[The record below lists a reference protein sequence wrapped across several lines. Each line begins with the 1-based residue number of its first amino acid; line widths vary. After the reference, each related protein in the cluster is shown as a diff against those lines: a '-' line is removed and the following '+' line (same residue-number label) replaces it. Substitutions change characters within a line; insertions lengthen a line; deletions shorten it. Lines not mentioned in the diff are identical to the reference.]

1 MLLFALLCASA
12 HSHNGLGDQPR
23 LRSESVIVKLA
34 DTGEIVVSKNPNVV
48 RPIASVTKLL
58 SGLVLAASH
67 AGSDELVTIIDDDK
81 DKLKW
86 SKSRLVVGFT
96 AAREALFHAALCASE
111 NRAMYAVVRALG
123 FTRPNFAE
131 KMNGLAFSLGM
142 AHSRFVEPT
151 GIDPQNVSTATDLI
165 YLVDAAAANDD
176 VRLKTLDAGFELTSP
191 HHRSLQMTNP
201 DRLARS
207 ASWDLVVGKTGYTV
221 EAGRSLVARV
231 MIAGR
236 PVDMVFL
243 GAREM
248 ASVFGDASRV
258 RQWLTTKL
266 SAQASLGNFRVQPS
280 RDINTQAALGPIDTD
295 FPR

>member
-1 MLLFALLCASA
+1 MMLLIALLCASA
-12 HSHNGLGDQPR
+12 HGRLGSEALAPR
-23 LRSESVIVKLA
+23 LRSESVVVQLA
-34 DTGEIVVSKNPNVV
+34 DSGEVLIAKNPNVV

-58 SGLVLAASH
+58 SGLILAASH
-67 AGSDELVTIIDDDK
+67 AGGDELVTIIDDDK

-96 AAREALFHAALCASE
+96 AARDALFHAALCASE

-123 FTRPNFAE
+123 FSRQSFAE
-131 KMNGLAFSLGM
+131 KMNEQAQGLGM

-151 GIDPQNVSTATDLI
+151 GIDPQNVSTAADLV
-165 YLVDAAAANDD
+165 YLVDAAATNDD
-176 VRLKTLDAGFELTSP
+176 VRLKTLDAGLELTSP
-191 HHRSLQMTNP
+191 NHRSLQLTNP

-236 PVDMVFL
+236 PVDMIFL
-243 GAREM
+243 GSREM

-266 SAQASLGNFRVQPS
+266 SAQASLGPITVSTP
-280 RDINTQAALGPIDTD
+280 RD
-295 FPR
+295 

>member
-1 MLLFALLCASA
+1 MVLLTLILSA
-12 HSHNGLGDQPR
+12 AHPHAAHDPQPK
-23 LRSESVIVKLA
+23 LRSESVVVKMA
-34 DTGEIVVSKNPNVV
+34 DTGEVLISKNPNVV

-58 SGLVLAASH
+58 SGLVLSTATAA
-67 AGSDELVTIIDDDK
+67 AGPATDLVTIIDDDK

-96 AAREALFHAALCASE
+96 AARDALFHAALCASE

-123 FTRPNFAE
+123 FSRPTFAE
-131 KMNGLAFSLGM
+131 KMNSLAFGLSM
-142 AHSRFVEPT
+142 SHSHFVEPT
-151 GIDPQNVSTATDLI
+151 GIDPQNVSTAADLVH
-165 YLVDAAAANDD
+165 LVDAAASNDD
-176 VRLKTLDAGFELTSP
+176 VRLKTLDAGVELTSP
-191 HHRSLQMTNP
+191 HHRTLQLTNP

-231 MIAGR
+231 MIGGR

-258 RQWLTTKL
+258 RQWLTPRLT
-266 SAQASLGNFRVQPS
+266 AQASLGR
-280 RDINTQAALGPIDTD
+280 INTKMPLGPIDTD